1 MKRAVLFA
9 HLGLLLESLLYAGSY
24 TFAKG
29 LVPYH
34 LSPFELTLIRTIFA
48 TLIFGTIF
56 LVSVREK
63 VSRKDLMVLAFCSLI
78 GISIS
83 NILFFQGLSL
93 TTPINGALITLSAP
107 LFLILFAIVLYGE
120 IELRKLLGVAVGA
133 AGGAFLVM
141 GDTGSAID
149 ADNPALGNLLIGMS
163 AGAYAVYLMLIKPV
177 LTKYNPITILMYLFL
192 FAALSLL
199 PFYGPNLL
207 KVRWEHFTP
216 EVWTAL
222 VFILLTITFI
232 TFLLNMFAL
241 KVLDPSIVSTYIYTT
256 PLLTAMIAVLGN
268 QQGFSINL
276 VIAGVLILGG
286 GYLVSSTQSS
296 NNEEALPEETQPS
309 QEGSLEGN

>member
-1 MKRAVLFA
+1 MFSMKRTVILA
-9 HLGLLLESLLYAGSY
+9 HLGLILESLLYAGSY
-24 TFAKG
+24 TYAKG

-63 VSRKDLMVLAFCSLI
+63 VARKDILTLALCSLI
-78 GISIS
+78 GITIS

-107 LFLILFAIVLYGE
+107 LFLILFAIVLNGE
-120 IELRKLLGVAVGA
+120 IELRKLLGVAIGAVG
-133 AGGAFLVM
+133 GGFLVM
-141 GDTGSAID
+141 GDTGGAID

-177 LTKYNPITILMYLFL
+177 LSKYNPITILMYLFL

-199 PFYGPNLL
+199 PFYGPNLA

-222 VFILLTITFI
+222 GFILLTITFI

-241 KVLDPSIVSTYIYTT
+241 KVLNPSIVSTYIYTT

-268 QQGFSINL
+268 QESFSFNL
-276 VIAGVLILGG
+276 IIAGVFILAG
-286 GYLVSSTQSS
+286 GYLVSSTAEKKKET
-296 NNEEALPEETQPS
+296 EEIETSEIP
-309 QEGSLEGN
+309 LEGN